1 MTDQVLL
8 HQVQSNLA
16 SLTEVNTVCLAYS
29 GGVDSQVLLHILTRL
44 KQSGDLSC
52 SLVVCH
58 VHHGLSANADDWAE
72 FAEQICTKLSV
83 ELVVKRVDLDISSS
97 RNIEQKARTARYQ
110 ALTEVARA
118 KGEGTVILTG
128 HHLDDQ
134 TETLMLALKRGS
146 GLKGLAAMSTQSSL
160 AGYQT
165 EFNQQDLKGSSNGSV
180 NHSSRDN
187 ELSLIRPL
195 LDCRREQI
203 EQYAKLHQLEWIE
216 DESNSDDS
224 FDRNFLR
231 NQVLPLIE
239 QRWPQFNQAVSRSAS
254 HCRSGQALL
263 DEIAQQDLDSLKIAE
278 GVLSVTLLKEL
289 SEHRF
294 NNVIRYFFASCH
306 LLMPSTEQLNQLRQ
320 QLNAADDKVP
330 ALKLGD
336 YWLRRYQ
343 QKLYLTPSFQDLS
356 EQLINLDLSAV
367 EQGGELEV
375 ELPDQLGHLSLT
387 LATTEQLISE
397 EPDNNTKEPKKT
409 FYFQLNDHDQVL
421 DKEQLAIRFSHDNPK
436 CTPDYRQHSR
446 PLKKVLQELGLPPW
460 QRKRL
465 PLLYYRDQFIGI
477 AGLFICKPYLPDT
490 GKETKTQVYC
500 VTINY

>member
-1 MTDQVLL
+1 M
-8 HQVQSNLA
+8 
-16 SLTEVNTVCLAYS
+16 
-29 GGVDSQVLLHILTRL
+29 
-44 KQSGDLSC
+44 
-52 SLVVCH
+52 
-58 VHHGLSANADDWAE
+58 SA
-72 FAEQICTKLSV
+72 QI
-83 ELVVKRVDLDISSS
+83 
-97 RNIEQKARTARYQ
+97 
-110 ALTEVARA
+110 
-118 KGEGTVILTG
+118 
-128 HHLDDQ
+128 
-134 TETLMLALKRGS
+134 
-146 GLKGLAAMSTQSSL
+146 SL

-165 EFNQQDLKGSSNGSV
+165 EFNQYGLQGSSSGSV
-180 NHSSRDN
+180 NDSSRDN

-216 DESNSDDS
+216 DESNGDDS

-278 GVLSVTLLKEL
+278 GVLSVTRLKEL

-294 NNVIRYFFASCH
+294 NNVIRYFLASYY

-320 QLNAADDKVP
+320 QLTAADDKVP

-356 EQLINLDLSAV
+356 EQLINLDLRTV
-367 EQGGELEV
+367 EQGVELEV

-397 EPDNNTKEPKKT
+397 ELANNTKEPKKT
-409 FYFQLNDHDQVL
+409 FYFQLNDYDQVL

-490 GKETKTQVYC
+490 RIERGSDTGEETNTQVYC
-500 VTINY
+500 VTLHC